1 MSRGG
6 CRINRAPPERHCV
19 PPVPILFSR
28 SSLLFS
34 RSSVARFNK
43 DMTPNGVSLALNNGW
58 RGVCC
63 STSRLLSS
71 SSPLAS
77 RIRRRATD
85 RPTGDRHDDEQ
96 PTRAKKKRER
106 EPLITCSNRRL
117 INHRHES
124 CSQLFSCCCCCC
136 CRRLSPHASGVDAPP
151 HPVTQP
157 SPLLPAIGCCLS
169 HTPLT
174 CIRFASED
182 LAGDSWSTRLLI

>member
-34 RSSVARFNK
+34 RSSVARFDK

-71 SSPLAS
+71 SSPLLLSPRAS
-77 RIRRRATD
+77 AAERPTD
-85 RPTGDRHDDEQ
+85 RPATDTTTNSQHEQ
-96 PTRAKKKRER
+96 RKRER

-124 CSQLFSCCCCCC
+124 CSQLFSCC